1 MSLESFVEEI
11 PEAYYRKAIDL
22 NRYSNSVARNLM
34 QSYERIIRRSIAELE
49 RIEQMP
55 SAKRP
60 QVRAQR
66 LKALIKQNTEALA
79 KWSDKAGQ
87 QLAGELGD
95 LAKIEVDFT
104 VGQLRRGV
112 PDVAKVQ
119 CARLR

>member
-22 NRYSNSVARNLM
+22 NRYSNSVARELM

-60 QVRAQR
+60 KVRAQR
-66 LKALIKQNTEALA
+66 LKALSSRTLRPWPDGLTKQGN
-79 KWSDKAGQ
+79 S
-87 QLAGELGD
+87 
-95 LAKIEVDFT
+95 
-104 VGQLRRGV
+104 
-112 PDVAKVQ
+112 
-119 CARLR
+119 